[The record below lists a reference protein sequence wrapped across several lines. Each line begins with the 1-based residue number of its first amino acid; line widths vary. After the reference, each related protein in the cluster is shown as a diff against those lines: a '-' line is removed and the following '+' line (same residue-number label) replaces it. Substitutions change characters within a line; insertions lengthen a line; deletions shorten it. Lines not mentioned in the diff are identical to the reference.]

1 MDTSLGWFQSRFGGG
16 GEEER
21 KPLPLPEVKPGRPV
35 RNLVAILIAPF
46 RLPKFPS
53 IFINVIQTY
62 KQVLRVG
69 QT

>member
-1 MDTSLGWFQSRFGGG
+1 MSLGWSQNRFGRG

-21 KPLPLPEVKPGRPV
+21 KPLSLPEVEPGRPV
-35 RNLVAILIAPF
+35 RNLVAILIELS
-46 RLPKFPS
+46 RLPNFSS
-53 IFINVIQTY
+53 IFVKIILTY